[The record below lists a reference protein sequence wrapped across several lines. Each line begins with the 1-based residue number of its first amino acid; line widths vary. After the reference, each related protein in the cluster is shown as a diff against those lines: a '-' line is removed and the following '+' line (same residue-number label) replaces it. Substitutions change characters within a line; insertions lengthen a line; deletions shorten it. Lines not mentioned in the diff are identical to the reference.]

1 MSRTWIIA
9 AVVSLLLHVG
19 FFFGGQLLK
28 PHPIPKLIEQET
40 PTVELI
46 PIPPVEPDKSE
57 DVPDLAEMPSVSDLV
72 PPMQPDLPSIANSP
86 FLQQIQPPSPGMIR
100 PTGIIVIPQG
110 RPGGTG
116 SGLGNIFELANLD
129 QVPEHRLPPA
139 KPFYP
144 PELRRASI
152 EGKVTVGF
160 IIDVSGNVRD
170 PYIVS
175 STNRDFEKPA
185 LDCVLRWKFS
195 PGKKNGVAVNSHV
208 TTLISFTL
216 RQN

>member
-1 MSRTWIIA
+1 MSRTWVIA

-28 PHPIPKLIEQET
+28 PHPTPKPVTQET

-57 DVPDLAEMPSVSDLV
+57 DVPDLAEMPDVSDMV
-72 PPMQPDLPSIANSP
+72 PPMQVDLPSATNSP
-86 FLQQIQPPSPGMIR
+86 FVQQIQPPSPDVSR
-100 PTGIIVIPQG
+100 PVGVITIPMS

-129 QVPEHRLPPA
+129 QAPVPRSQP
-139 KPFYP
+139 KPTYP
-144 PELRRASI
+144 FDLIRAGI

-160 IIDVSGNVRD
+160 IVDASGNVRD

-175 STNRDFEKPA
+175 STNREFEKTV
-185 LDCVLRWKFS
+185 LDIVIKWKFS
-195 PGKKNGVAVNSHV
+195 PGKKGGVAVNTHV
-208 TTLISFTL
+208 EASIPFTL
-216 RQN
+216 KQN